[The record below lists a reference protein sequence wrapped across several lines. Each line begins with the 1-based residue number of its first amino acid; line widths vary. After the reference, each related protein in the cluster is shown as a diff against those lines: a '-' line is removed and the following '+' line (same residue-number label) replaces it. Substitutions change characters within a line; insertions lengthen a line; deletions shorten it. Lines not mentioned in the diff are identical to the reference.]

1 MSKKPSS
8 FAADQQPVYDDKI
21 SSERGRGRPVGDREA
36 KKGELLA
43 AATAV
48 IAEVGYAGASLRKV
62 ADRAGYTTGAVTY
75 YFANKEEM
83 ITAVAE
89 SMFDEFDKLM
99 PVEDARFD
107 LREILE
113 EYLHR
118 ANLNDSEFTRLSFEL
133 LAHAR
138 HEPAFRPIIEDRY
151 AKLRA
156 KLANLLARGQKAGTI
171 RNDIAADLLADQ
183 LAAMSDGWSM
193 MFPVEEKRFKP
204 KRLRGLLDATI
215 ALVSP
220 YEGREVD
227 KPKTGSR
234 KRTM

>member
-1 MSKKPSS
+1 MAKKKSS
-8 FAADQQPVYDDKI
+8 SAVNPQPVDIGKN

-36 KKGELLA
+36 KRGELLA
-43 AATAV
+43 AATTV

-89 SMFDEFDKLM
+89 SMFDEFDRLI
-99 PVEDARFD
+99 PAADSRFD
-107 LREILE
+107 LGDILE
-113 EYLHR
+113 GYLHR
-118 ANLNDSEFTRLSFEL
+118 ANVNDSEFTRLSFEL

-138 HEPAFRPIIEDRY
+138 HEPAFRPIIEKRY
-151 AKLRA
+151 TELRKKLGI
-156 KLANLLARGQKAGTI
+156 LLAHGQQAGMI
-171 RNDIAADLLADQ
+171 RDDIPADLLADQ

-193 MFPVEEKRFKP
+193 MFPVEDERFKP
-204 KRLRGLLDATI
+204 KRLRELLDATL

-220 YEGREVD
+220 PDARQAREA
-227 KPKTGSR
+227 KTSSR
-234 KRTM
+234 KRTK